1 MTEET
6 LQKSVIL
13 PKNAEIEGAVF
24 HNMIEIPE
32 NLAERLEKKL
42 LTPMN
47 TGMSFPKQVIATTS
61 GDECLSAGINIAVA
75 RVGEPALLANG
86 KRGGRLVSYA
96 NLVEK

>member
-47 TGMSFPKQVIATTS
+47 TGMSFPKQVIAS
-61 GDECLSAGINIAVA
+61 SRSELNQF
-75 RVGEPALLANG
+75 LAM
-86 KRGGRLVSYA
+86 VSYSDGTF
-96 NLVEK
+96 VQKRVDWEF